1 VARNPRS
8 SATKARGTGKARKGS
23 ASKARSARKSSAAPT
38 RPRAAA
44 KKGGTSTRR
53 ARTAGPAGESWS
65 GALETLVSSS
75 LGRDIL
81 ADALEAAAG
90 ALRRGRGELQ
100 ETVTAGARAI
110 RDTSSAAID
119 AGTEMVTGAASLAQ
133 SAAEV
138 LADAVTSSARS
149 LLPGKAENE
158 TRQRAAKRTS
168 SREEKQQ

>member
-1 VARNPRS
+1 V
-8 SATKARGTGKARKGS
+8 
-23 ASKARSARKSSAAPT
+23 
-38 RPRAAA
+38 
-44 KKGGTSTRR
+44 
-53 ARTAGPAGESWS
+53 PAGQNWS

-100 ETVTAGARAI
+100 ETVAASARAI

-119 AGTEMVTGAASLAQ
+119 AGTEVVTGAANLAQ
-133 SAAEV
+133 SAAEA

-149 LLPGKAENE
+149 LLPGTGENE
-158 TRQRAAKRTS
+158 TRQRTAKRTPS
-168 SREEKQQ
+168 GEGNQ